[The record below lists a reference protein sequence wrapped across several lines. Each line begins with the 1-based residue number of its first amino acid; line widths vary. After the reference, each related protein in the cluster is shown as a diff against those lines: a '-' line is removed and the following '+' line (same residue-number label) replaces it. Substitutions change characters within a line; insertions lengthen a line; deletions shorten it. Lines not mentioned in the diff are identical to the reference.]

1 MGKNHKAPSLPL
13 IVLPSSVYARKIYVN
28 TKYAP
33 ADTTPDI
40 IEGSGFGE
48 RITTRP
54 ALNKHRY

>member
-1 MGKNHKAPSLPL
+1 MPRISLPL
-13 IVLPSSVYARKIYVN
+13 LVAPSAVYARKIYVN

-33 ADTTPDI
+33 ADTRPDI

-48 RITTRP
+48 RTTTRP